1 MPSLTGSISFNV
13 AFDFTGTVP
22 AVILSA
28 STTIASIDQP
38 NLIGNFTV
46 TQPDGVPLVGAAGQV
61 AWTGSG
67 YNTITV
73 PLSLASDYTYQKGVY
88 TIFFFAACAGYTYGT
103 FTRSWDMEY
112 LPVSQTF
119 INGFDV
125 YTPLLQYTD
134 STNYG
139 VGSYSITGQTYLWT
153 VASAAGSLSGTAAT
167 LNFSIGGNYYDSTY
181 YIVYATTI
189 NYLHTSYSWL
199 TVMQKTTANI
209 TLKAYKPE
217 SMAQLLTYLVSIKDA
232 RDAAIS
238 NCITYDTLDETF
250 EDANELYQLMRSRI
264 CAQNV
269 TGLSKT
275 FEQFYQT
282 THNNQSQVYIN
293 TNTVMPVYDFTTG
306 CLGAGSGS
314 GGIGLFYSMRA
325 TYGVN
330 SFTVPL
336 PAGSVIT
343 QISRSGFS
351 KGITASA
358 TTDPEF
364 LQVVALVVTL
374 PTGDVVNQVTLPDLT
389 VTGELFLITYK

>member
-1 MPSLTGSISFNV
+1 
-13 AFDFTGTVP
+13 
-22 AVILSA
+22 
-28 STTIASIDQP
+28 
-38 NLIGNFTV
+38 
-46 TQPDGVPLVGAAGQV
+46 
-61 AWTGSG
+61 
-67 YNTITV
+67 
-73 PLSLASDYTYQKGVY
+73 
-88 TIFFFAACAGYTYGT
+88 
-103 FTRSWDMEY
+103 
-112 LPVSQTF
+112 
-119 INGFDV
+119 
-125 YTPLLQYTD
+125 
-134 STNYG
+134 
-139 VGSYSITGQTYLWT
+139 
-153 VASAAGSLSGTAAT
+153 
-167 LNFSIGGNYYDSTY
+167 
-181 YIVYATTI
+181 
-189 NYLHTSYSWL
+189 
-199 TVMQKTTANI
+199 MQKTTANI

-293 TNTVMPVYDFTTG
+293 TNTVIPVYDFTTG